1 MMTKQL
7 LKWLIAM
14 IIFFFL
20 TLPALAENT
29 FTGFIHDGSTMVPV
43 RGVLQ
48 SMGAQV
54 QWVPETQEVT
64 VEKDEF
70 LIVLKVDVKQALVN
84 GNEQALDVPPLLRDG
99 STYLPLRFIAQALGA
114 RVDWEPTTNTAS
126 ITFEG
131 KTVQVRVTQP
141 APSAAISAATV
152 QSFTKKINGANVTGV
167 IIPAHSGLKPKIALA
182 NGQIGTT
189 QSLADMAKT
198 NNAVVAIN
206 GTFFSAYEG
215 IPVPWNNLIKDG
227 QVVHIGNTGSAF
239 GFTKDG
245 QVKLERLRIIIK
257 GGTDGSFTYPNN
269 WYAYGV
275 NHWPAENGN
284 LAFLFNSAWG
294 KTLGFSHGTNIVVTD
309 GKVTKIAENEDV
321 EIPTN
326 GFVISLHGIE
336 KYLADRFKIGTT
348 VNYVVS
354 YTNLEEQE
362 VDWDDV
368 ITAVGAG
375 PSLVQDGKIIVDPA
389 SEGFT
394 EPKILSQSLTRS
406 AIGVNGQGDI
416 ILINTVANMQTL
428 AEIMKE
434 LGAVQAMNLDGGAS
448 SGIYHNGK
456 YLVQP
461 GRNLSNAL
469 IFVK

>member
-1 MMTKQL
+1 M
-7 LKWLIAM
+7 
-14 IIFFFL
+14 
-20 TLPALAENT
+20 
-29 FTGFIHDGSTMVPV
+29 
-43 RGVLQ
+43 
-48 SMGAQV
+48 
-54 QWVPETQEVT
+54 
-64 VEKDEF
+64 
-70 LIVLKVDVKQALVN
+70 
-84 GNEQALDVPPLLRDG
+84 
-99 STYLPLRFIAQALGA
+99 
-114 RVDWEPTTNTAS
+114 
-126 ITFEG
+126 
-131 KTVQVRVTQP
+131 
-141 APSAAISAATV
+141 
-152 QSFTKKINGANVTGV
+152 
-167 IIPAHSGLKPKIALA
+167 A

>member
-1 MMTKQL
+1 MTKQVF
-7 LKWLIAM
+7 KWFTAM
-14 IIFFFL
+14 IIFFSL
-20 TLPALAENT
+20 RLPALAEDA
-29 FTGFIHDGSTMVPV
+29 FTGFIHHGSTMVPV

-54 QWVPETQEVT
+54 QWIPETQEVR

-70 LIVLKVDVKQALVN
+70 SIVLKVDVKKALVN
-84 GNEQALDVPPLLRDG
+84 GSEQTLDVAPILRDG
-99 STYLPLRFIAQALGA
+99 STYLPLRFVAQALGA
-114 RVDWEPTTNTAS
+114 KVDWEASTNTAS
-126 ITFEG
+126 ITSEG
-131 KTVQVRVTQP
+131 KTIQVRVTQST
-141 APSAAISAATV
+141 PSAPISAATV

-167 IIPAHSGLKPKIALA
+167 IIPANAGLKPKIALA
-182 NGQIGTT
+182 NGQVGTT
-189 QSLADMAKT
+189 QSLADMAKA

-215 IPVPWNNLIKDG
+215 VPVPWNHLIKDG
-227 QVVHIGNTGSAF
+227 KVVHLGNTGSTF

-245 QVKLERLRIIIK
+245 QVKMERLRIKIK
-257 GGTDGSFTYPNN
+257 GGTEGSFNYPNN
-269 WYAYGV
+269 WYAFGV
-275 NHWPAENGN
+275 NHWPSESGN

-309 GKVTKIAENEDV
+309 GIVTKIGENEDV
-321 EIPTN
+321 EIPAN
-326 GFVISLHGIE
+326 GFVISLHGSE
-336 KYLADRFKIGTT
+336 KYMANRFKLGTR
-348 VNYVVS
+348 VDYEVS
-354 YTNLEEQE
+354 YTNLAEQE

-375 PSLVQDGKIIVDPA
+375 PSLVKDGKIIVDPA

-394 EPKILSQSLTRS
+394 EAKILSQSLTRS
-406 AIGVNGQGDI
+406 AIGVNSQGDI
-416 ILINTVANMQTL
+416 ILINTIANMQKL

-434 LGAVQAMNLDGGAS
+434 LGAIQAMNLDGGAS
-448 SGIYHNGK
+448 SGIYLNGK